1 VLLLCSLLLSQ
12 KVPFLLACFE
22 ASAAP
27 RTENPNSNEKNALF
41 ALDTQITIII
51 MLSAQKIKR
60 VTVREYYI
68 RKLNVMQGGS
78 LEIPQHIFIIRL
90 RKDK

>member
-27 RTENPNSNEKNALF
+27 WTENPNSNEKNALF
-41 ALDTQITIII
+41 AFDTQITIII

-60 VTVREYYI
+60 VREYYI

-90 RKDK
+90 RKYK